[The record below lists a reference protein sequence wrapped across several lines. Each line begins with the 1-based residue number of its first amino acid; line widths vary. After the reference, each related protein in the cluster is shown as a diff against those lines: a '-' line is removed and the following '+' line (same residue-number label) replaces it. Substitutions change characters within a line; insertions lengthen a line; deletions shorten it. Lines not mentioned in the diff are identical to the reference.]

1 MADKAGGASGKR
13 AIRDVEPAALGDLLE
28 HPPRATVAFVDHGE
42 VDLVPVRAHASAQTH
57 RFGVATAGAP
67 DFHDREVI
75 LLIDDGQ
82 YWFELRG
89 MSVRGVA
96 RRSPPEREEAGGLVW
111 YAIEPR
117 RVLAWDYATIR
128 EVD

>member
-1 MADKAGGASGKR
+1 MTDEAGGVSGKR
-13 AIRDVEPAALGDLLE
+13 AIRDVEPTALRDLLD

-42 VDLVPVRAHASAQTH
+42 VDLLPVRARSSAQAH
-57 RFGVATAGAP
+57 RFGVAMAGAP

-89 MSVRGVA
+89 ISVRGVA
-96 RRSPPEREEAGGLVW
+96 RRMPPEQGEAGGLAW
-111 YAIEPR
+111 YTIEPR
-117 RVLAWDYATIR
+117 RILAWDYATIR